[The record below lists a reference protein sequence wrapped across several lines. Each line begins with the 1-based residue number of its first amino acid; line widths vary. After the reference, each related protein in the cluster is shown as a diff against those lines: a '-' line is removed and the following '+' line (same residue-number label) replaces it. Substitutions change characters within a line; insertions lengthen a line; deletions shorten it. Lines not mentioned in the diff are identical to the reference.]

1 MSNKKEIE
9 LVDCPRDAIQGIS
22 HFISTERKVDY
33 INQLIESNLL
43 DCIDFGSF
51 VSPKAV
57 PQMQD
62 TALVIDR
69 LDKSEAVKLLA
80 IVANDQGA
88 EIATKFPKIDYL
100 GYPFSISETFQQ
112 RNTNSSIEKSIETIK
127 SIQSRVSKT
136 NQELVVYLSMGFGN
150 PYGDFWSKELVL
162 DWIDVLQK
170 QDVKNFSIADTT
182 AEASPET
189 IKEVFTEVSRTFGNL
204 EIGVHLH
211 SRVENAQLKID
222 AAYDAGCRK
231 FEGAILGYGGCPFA
245 KDELVGNIPTELLL
259 ERFQRGEYAQISA
272 IMNSFQEMIKQ

>member
-182 AEASPET
+182 AEASPEI